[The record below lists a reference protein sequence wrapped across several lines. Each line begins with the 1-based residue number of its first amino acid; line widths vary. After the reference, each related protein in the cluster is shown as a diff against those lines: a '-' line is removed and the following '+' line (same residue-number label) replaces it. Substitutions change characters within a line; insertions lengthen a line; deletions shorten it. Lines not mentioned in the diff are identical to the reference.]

1 MAKPAKIDFA
11 TENAQTIADAILNG
25 VTNIQNLKAFRY
37 RVGTD
42 KADKLYPQTREAMNL
57 INAERKPVIAR
68 SLRSV
73 APVLSKVRS
82 RCNDP

>member
-57 INAERKPVIAR
+57 VNAERRKARDRRSLRICCAR
-68 SLRSV
+68 SLKSTQQ
-73 APVLSKVRS
+73 VR
-82 RCNDP
+82 R